1 MAAKTTKK
9 TTPLI
14 SACEEYVVEELKKA
28 QQTIAELQFKL
39 SQRDFIVEHLEQ
51 LGKKQAI
58 MFGYLLLAFSKEA
71 GSRVEISDNLVS
83 VYVLDHYLGLF
94 DKNNVK
100 DEKDK
105 RLYAIWK
112 IIEKVNAAPVREK

>member
-1 MAAKTTKK
+1 MAAKATKK
-9 TTPLI
+9 TTSLI

-28 QQTIAELQFKL
+28 QQTIAELQLKL
-39 SQRDFIVEHLEQ
+39 SQSDFTVEQ
-51 LGKKQAI
+51 LEKKQAI

-83 VYVLDHYLGLF
+83 VYVLDRYLGLF

-100 DEKDK
+100 DEKDT

-112 IIEKVNAAPVREK
+112 IIEKVNATPVREK